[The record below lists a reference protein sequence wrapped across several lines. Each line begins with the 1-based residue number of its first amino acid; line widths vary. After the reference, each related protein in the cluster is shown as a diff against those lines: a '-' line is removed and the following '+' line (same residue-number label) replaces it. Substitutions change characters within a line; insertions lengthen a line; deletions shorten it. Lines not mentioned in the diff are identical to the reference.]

1 MNLCIPVTQDLGL
14 QSPVCMHFGSAPLF
28 LIVDT
33 DSGATETIVNQ
44 NMHHGHGGCQPL
56 RALAGHDVDAVVV
69 GGIGMGAMMK
79 LQAAGIRV
87 YLADRPTVQEALAA
101 CKAGTLQDA
110 DPSRACAHHGHDH
123 DGHGHHGHGPCGS

>member
-1 MNLCIPVTQDLGL
+1 MRGMSNVLSEQEALG
-14 QSPVCMHFGSAPLF
+14 GNRY
-28 LIVDT
+28 VDF
-33 DSGATETIVNQ
+33 
-44 NMHHGHGGCQPL
+44 
-56 RALAGHDVDAVVV
+56 LAGVWTDKANFAGDEP
-69 GGIGMGAMMK
+69 
-79 LQAAGIRV
+79 QAAGIRV

>member
-1 MNLCIPVTQDLGL
+1 
-14 QSPVCMHFGSAPLF
+14 
-28 LIVDT
+28 
-33 DSGATETIVNQ
+33 
-44 NMHHGHGGCQPL
+44 
-56 RALAGHDVDAVVV
+56 
-69 GGIGMGAMMK
+69 MMK